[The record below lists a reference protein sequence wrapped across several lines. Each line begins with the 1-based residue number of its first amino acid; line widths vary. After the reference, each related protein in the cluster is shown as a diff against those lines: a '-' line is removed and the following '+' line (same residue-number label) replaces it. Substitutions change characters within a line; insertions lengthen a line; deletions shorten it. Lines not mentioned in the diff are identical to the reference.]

1 MAPDFVLKPVVT
13 AASRQ
18 RVRRSRLGDY
28 SLCTVWAVSHGRK
41 ETHAENTEEEEHI
54 DARTILS

>member
-1 MAPDFVLKPVVT
+1 VDPDFVLKAVVT

-28 SLCTVWAVSHGRK
+28 LRCTVWAVSHGVK
-41 ETHAENTEEEEHI
+41 ESHAKNTEEEKHI